1 VSIDDPPSAE
11 LLGTRLQ
18 AAHRGARWRV
28 GRTLRRAPLTVPE
41 LKPAVEPPAQGP
53 RRRHSAS
60 ATLSRLH
67 SRPEYTTIEA
77 GQASTDVPVPG
88 LRETAT
94 GPCGPEYPS
103 VASSAR
109 SSAIAC
115 PGAQTAADGRYSDGR
130 LSTFGSSTS
139 STPDRGKVSL
149 LTNCR
154 NVIRVVLTTH
164 VHNNKRWRR
173 AFGRSDFNSRHA
185 TACRLVASHMH

>member
-1 VSIDDPPSAE
+1 MIPPLRSCLAPVFR
-11 LLGTRLQ
+11 LLT
-18 AAHRGARWRV
+18 GARWRV

-41 LKPAVEPPAQGP
+41 LKPAVEPPPEDRAADT
-53 RRRHSAS
+53 RRRLPYPGSTVGRS
-60 ATLSRLH
+60 TRRSRQATRRQMCRSRGSVKQQLGH
-67 SRPEYTTIEA
+67 A
-77 GQASTDVPVPG
+77 
-88 LRETAT
+88 
-94 GPCGPEYPS
+94 GPEYPS
-103 VASSAR
+103 VAFSAR

-115 PGAQTAADGRYSDGR
+115 PGAQTAAGGRYSDGR
-130 LSTFGSSTS
+130 PSTFGSSTS
-139 STPDRGKVSL
+139 SPPDRGKASL

>member
-1 VSIDDPPSAE
+1 MIRPLRSCLAPVFR
-11 LLGTRLQ
+11 LLT
-18 AAHRGARWRV
+18 GARWRV

-41 LKPAVEPPAQGP
+41 LKSAVEPPLEDRAADT
-53 RRRHSAS
+53 RRRQMCR
-60 ATLSRLH
+60 SRGSVKQQLGH
-67 SRPEYTTIEA
+67 A
-77 GQASTDVPVPG
+77 
-88 LRETAT
+88 
-94 GPCGPEYPS
+94 GPEYPS
-103 VASSAR
+103 VAFSAR

-115 PGAQTAADGRYSDGR
+115 PGAQTAAGGRYSDGR
-130 LSTFGSSTS
+130 PSTFGSSTS
-139 STPDRGKVSL
+139 SPPDRGKASL